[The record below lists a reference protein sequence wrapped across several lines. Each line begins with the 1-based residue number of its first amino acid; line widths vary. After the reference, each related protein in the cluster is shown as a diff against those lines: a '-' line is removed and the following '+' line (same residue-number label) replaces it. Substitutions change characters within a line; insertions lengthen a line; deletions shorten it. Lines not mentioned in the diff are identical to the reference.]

1 MGYGRSAPDLGRHRR
16 VVLLPPATLSPVD
29 ALAAGAGVRP
39 WVAVGLAPLPLEEST
54 APVPRLVAGG
64 IRKDEVVRVG
74 AGPTGPVTCEHRP
87 ISHRDTH
94 GRLSRNAKADGDR

>member
-39 WVAVGLAPLPLEEST
+39 RVAVGLAPLPLEEST

-74 AGPTGPVTCEHRP
+74 AGPTGPVT
-87 ISHRDTH
+87 
-94 GRLSRNAKADGDR
+94 L